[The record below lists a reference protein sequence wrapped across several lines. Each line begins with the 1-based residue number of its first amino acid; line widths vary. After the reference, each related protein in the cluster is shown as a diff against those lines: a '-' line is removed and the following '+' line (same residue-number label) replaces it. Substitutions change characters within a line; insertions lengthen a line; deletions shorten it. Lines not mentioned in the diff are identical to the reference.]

1 MRLVDVFISCDT
13 LQALEAELASH
24 EAVLMGVVKR
34 GHELVTAGHT
44 ASDTIDKK
52 GAELMEAWSELSQ
65 AVTTRSQLLSDSL
78 AVQQVRGCA
87 LKEMGVTV

>member
-1 MRLVDVFISCDT
+1 
-13 LQALEAELASH
+13 
-24 EAVLMGVVKR
+24 MGVVRR
-34 GHELVTAGHT
+34 GRELVTAGHT

-78 AVQQVRGCA
+78 AVQQVRVCGWGGGGEVARESLFGPVCYNSKVVLSA
-87 LKEMGVTV
+87 LD